1 MRFWFKTARDPAI
14 VRCSMKYA
22 FVVGPVLVAIN
33 HGDAILQGTVDGV
46 GLFKIG
52 LTMMVPY
59 LVSTFSS
66 VGTICKMR
74 NTDEALSESDSPR

>member
-1 MRFWFKTARDPAI
+1 MRFWFETARDPAI

-22 FVVGPVLVAIN
+22 LIVGPVLVAIN
-33 HGDAILQGTVDGV
+33 HGDAIVEGTIDGV
-46 GLFKIG
+46 GWLKVG

-74 NTDEALSESDSPR
+74 KSEARSASDSPR

>member
-1 MRFWFKTARDPAI
+1 MRFWFKTACDPAI

-33 HGDAILQGTVDGV
+33 QGDAILQGTVDGV

-52 LTMMVPY
+52 LTMVVPY

-66 VGTICKMR
+66 VGTICKIR
-74 NTDEALSESDSPR
+74 NAKSSTEADSPR